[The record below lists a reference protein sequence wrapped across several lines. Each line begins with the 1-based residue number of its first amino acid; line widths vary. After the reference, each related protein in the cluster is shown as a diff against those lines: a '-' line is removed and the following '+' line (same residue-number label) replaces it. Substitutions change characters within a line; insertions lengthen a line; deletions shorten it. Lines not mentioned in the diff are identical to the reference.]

1 MDTIHS
7 DIFPDGTPVDGWFHN
22 TSIPELTKL
31 GKQYIITDYG
41 IHDDGRIYTENFQK
55 LIDLVYNAG
64 GGVIVIPRGTYMTGA
79 LFFRQG
85 VNLYIEDGATL
96 MGSDDISDYPVCE
109 TRIEGETCQYFT
121 ALINASG
128 IDGFT
133 LCGNGTIDGNGLRS
147 WKAFWQ
153 RRTWNPDCTNK
164 DEQRARLIYI
174 SDCTNVTV
182 AGLHICNSQFW
193 TNHLYRCSHV
203 RYLNC
208 RITIPSAPVKA
219 PSTDAID
226 IDACTDILIKGCTI
240 NVNDDAVALK
250 GGKGPWADQ
259 NPDNGGNCDIIIE
272 DCTFGFCHGVLTCG
286 SESIYNH
293 NIILRRC
300 NLDQAKRLLWLK
312 MRPDTPQQ
320 YKYILVEDIKGNVR
334 NCIFIAPWTQ
344 FYDLKDRKDMPVSYS
359 SYITMRNIHL
369 DCDSFFAV
377 EKSKQ
382 YKLSNFCFDNLTI
395 TAKKDVKIDEDIIDA
410 LVMRKV
416 EINKVN

>member
-1 MDTIHS
+1 METIHS

-41 IHDDGRIYTENFQK
+41 IHDDGRIYTDNFQK

-64 GGVIVIPRGTYMTGA
+64 GGVIVIPHGTYMTGA

-85 VNLYIEDGATL
+85 VNLYIEDDATL

-164 DEQRARLIYI
+164 DEQRARLIYM
-174 SDCTNVTV
+174 SGCTNVTV

-208 RITIPSAPVKA
+208 RITSPSAPVKA

>member
-41 IHDDGRIYTENFQK
+41 IHDDGRIYTDNFQK

-64 GGVIVIPRGTYMTGA
+64 GGVIVIPHGTYMTGA
-79 LFFRQG
+79 LFFRHG
-85 VNLYIEDGATL
+85 VNLYIEDDATL

-164 DEQRARLIYI
+164 DEQRARLIYM
-174 SDCTNVTV
+174 SGCTNVTV

-208 RITIPSAPVKA
+208 RITSPSAPVKA

-240 NVNDDAVALK
+240 NVMMT
-250 GGKGPWADQ
+250 Q
-259 NPDNGGNCDIIIE
+259 
-272 DCTFGFCHGVLTCG
+272 
-286 SESIYNH
+286 
-293 NIILRRC
+293 
-300 NLDQAKRLLWLK
+300 LL
-312 MRPDTPQQ
+312 
-320 YKYILVEDIKGNVR
+320 
-334 NCIFIAPWTQ
+334 
-344 FYDLKDRKDMPVSYS
+344 
-359 SYITMRNIHL
+359 
-369 DCDSFFAV
+369 
-377 EKSKQ
+377 
-382 YKLSNFCFDNLTI
+382 
-395 TAKKDVKIDEDIIDA
+395 
-410 LVMRKV
+410 
-416 EINKVN
+416 

>member
-1 MDTIHS
+1 MYTIHS

-41 IHDDGRIYTENFQK
+41 IHDDGRIYTDNFQK

-64 GGVIVIPRGTYMTGA
+64 GGVIVIPHGTYMTGA

-85 VNLYIEDGATL
+85 VNLYIEDDATL

-164 DEQRARLIYI
+164 DEQRARLIYM
-174 SDCTNVTV
+174 SGCTNVTV

-203 RYLNC
+203 RYLDC
-208 RITIPSAPVKA
+208 RITSPSAPVKA

-250 GGKGPWADQ
+250 GGKGPFADSD
-259 NPDNGGNCDIIIE
+259 PDNGANERIIIE
-272 DCTFGFCHGVLTCG
+272 DCTFEFCHGCLTCG
-286 SESIYNH
+286 SESIHNK
-293 NIILRRC
+293 NIIMRHIKVDSGY
-300 NLDQAKRLLWLK
+300 NLLWLK
-312 MRPDTPQQ
+312 MRPDTPQH
-320 YKYILVEDIKGNVR
+320 YEYITIEYVQGK
-334 NCIFIAPWTQ
+334 IFNFININPWTQ
-344 FYDLKDRKDMPVSYS
+344 FFDLKGRTDIPPSSTEHIIIRKNTCTCNVF
-359 SYITMRNIHL
+359 RNIKE
-369 DCDSFFAV
+369 AP
-377 EKSKQ
+377 EQ
-382 YKLSNFCFDNLTI
+382 YTLTDIQIDDN
-395 TAKKDVKIDEDIIDA
+395 IIE
-410 LVMRKV
+410 
-416 EINKVN
+416 EIGTPSDKTKHTGAE

>member
-22 TSIPELTKL
+22 TSIPELTEL

-41 IHDDGRIYTENFQK
+41 IHDDGRIYTDNFQK

-96 MGSDDISDYPVCE
+96 MGSDNISDYPVCE

-164 DEQRARLIYI
+164 DEQRARLIY
-174 SDCTNVTV
+174 C
-182 AGLHICNSQFW
+182 L
-193 TNHLYRCSHV
+193 LYTS
-203 RYLNC
+203 
-208 RITIPSAPVKA
+208 PSPR
-219 PSTDAID
+219 D
-226 IDACTDILIKGCTI
+226 
-240 NVNDDAVALK
+240 
-250 GGKGPWADQ
+250 
-259 NPDNGGNCDIIIE
+259 
-272 DCTFGFCHGVLTCG
+272 
-286 SESIYNH
+286 
-293 NIILRRC
+293 
-300 NLDQAKRLLWLK
+300 
-312 MRPDTPQQ
+312 
-320 YKYILVEDIKGNVR
+320 
-334 NCIFIAPWTQ
+334 
-344 FYDLKDRKDMPVSYS
+344 
-359 SYITMRNIHL
+359 
-369 DCDSFFAV
+369 
-377 EKSKQ
+377 
-382 YKLSNFCFDNLTI
+382 
-395 TAKKDVKIDEDIIDA
+395 
-410 LVMRKV
+410 
-416 EINKVN
+416 